1 MTLRGSTL
9 SADDKKKVLVDS
21 DAAGKGDLSITKVSS
36 AIRLLGAGFFQ
47 DVTGVK
53 RTKQKTY
60 DQATLAMEE
69 VDEDVDGAFA
79 AEAENPT
86 EDFVRI
92 LRMPHQKSSRP
103 TKTSQLH
110 SIATP
115 MPEKG

>member
-1 MTLRGSTL
+1 
-9 SADDKKKVLVDS
+9 
-21 DAAGKGDLSITKVSS
+21 
-36 AIRLLGAGFFQ
+36 
-47 DVTGVK
+47 
-53 RTKQKTY
+53 
-60 DQATLAMEE
+60 MEE